1 MNALLDDYLSR
12 FGNEE
17 QQAYA
22 KNPKVKTVNTLTP
35 ETDVIATSK
44 SAEGLLQDS
53 ASKASEGLAVD
64 ADIPKASGG
73 MSGAGIAGK
82 AQGLIEAVP
91 ETMAIVDNFSGG
103 QFDTSAEGPG
113 VGKRDGAVLQ
123 GASQG
128 ASAGGKIGSIAG
140 PKGELIG
147 TAVGAVA
154 GTVSSWVGHDKA
166 KKEYKENR
174 RKFNKNESA
183 VEGAENAEAYAMSEG
198 LASVENLKA
207 LRQKQLGL
215 TS

>member
-128 ASAGGKIGSIAG
+128 ASAGG
-140 PKGELIG
+140 
-147 TAVGAVA
+147 
-154 GTVSSWVGHDKA
+154 TVSSWVGHDKA